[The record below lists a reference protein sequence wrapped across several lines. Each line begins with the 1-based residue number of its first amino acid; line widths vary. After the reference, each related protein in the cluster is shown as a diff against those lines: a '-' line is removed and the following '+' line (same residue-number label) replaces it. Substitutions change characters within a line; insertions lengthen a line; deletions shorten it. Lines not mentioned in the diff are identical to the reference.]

1 MDVLVRQ
8 PREADLE
15 ALFRIHADPR
25 TNVHWPEGA
34 FKEMEQARKILETML
49 DERHS
54 YGIGYWAVTPAD
66 SDEVIGFSGL
76 RVKPAGYSDYFNL
89 YYRCTPEV
97 WGQGIARDVAG
108 RALAIAR
115 ERWPERPVVARMRG
129 ANLPSQRVALSV
141 GLTRAGHDSQGRIFF
156 SDRRLYPSF
165 MELLR

>member
-76 RVKPAGYSDYFNL
+76 RVKPAG
-89 YYRCTPEV
+89 
-97 WGQGIARDVAG
+97 